1 MMIYNRDNDGS
12 SVRFGDSAFYKQDD
26 ARMAELDDYVL
37 FAGVVEHGGF
47 SPAGRAMRVQ
57 KSKLSRRIAALE
69 DRLGVRLVERS
80 TRRFR
85 VTDIGQT
92 LYEHCRTIV
101 LELELARAVTT
112 EALAEPQGQVRF
124 SCPNGLVEALSASLP
139 AFLRR
144 YPKVS
149 LQIVATDRGVD
160 LIRERIDVALRVR
173 TSLESDASLTMR
185 TLTRSRRI
193 LVASPKLA
201 NTIGPRVLDLKG
213 VPTLSS
219 TELAGPVSWDLVGP
233 DGAAFALEH
242 DPRLRCEE
250 FGTLRTAAAAGLGV
264 ALLPDQVCWP
274 DLDAGRLV
282 RLFPEWHAQEGIV
295 HLVFTTRRGLPPA
308 VRAFIDHLA
317 ATFQS
322 GVLAPRD

>member
-1 MMIYNRDNDGS
+1 
-12 SVRFGDSAFYKQDD
+12 
-26 ARMAELDDYVL
+26 MAELDDYVL

-47 SPAGRAMRVQ
+47 APAGRAMRVQ

-69 DRLGVRLVERS
+69 DRLGVRLIERS

-85 VTDIGQT
+85 VTDIGQA

-101 LELELARAVTT
+101 LELERARAVTS
-112 EALAEPQGQVRF
+112 EALAEPTGQVRF
-124 SCPNGLVEALSASLP
+124 SCPNGLVEPLSASLP
-139 AFLRR
+139 AFLER
-144 YPKVS
+144 YPKVN

-173 TSLESDASLTMR
+173 TAIESDASLTMR

-193 LVASPKLA
+193 LVAGPKLA
-201 NTIGPRVLDLKG
+201 NGIGPRVPDLEG
-213 VPTLSS
+213 IPTLSS
-219 TELAGPVSWDLVGP
+219 TELAGPVTWSLVGP
-233 DGAAFALEH
+233 DGAAFDLEH

-250 FGTLRTAAAAGLGV
+250 FGALRAAAAAGLGV
-264 ALLPDQVCWP
+264 ALLPDHVCWP
-274 DLDAGRLV
+274 DLDSGRLV
-282 RLFPEWHAQEGIV
+282 RLFPGWHAQEGIV

>member
-1 MMIYNRDNDGS
+1 
-12 SVRFGDSAFYKQDD
+12 
-26 ARMAELDDYVL
+26 MAELDDYVL

-47 SPAGRAMRVQ
+47 APAGRAMRVQ

-101 LELELARAVTT
+101 LELERARAVTS
-112 EALAEPQGQVRF
+112 EALAEPQGPVRF
-124 SCPNGLVEALSASLP
+124 SCPNGLVEPLSASLP
-139 AFLRR
+139 AFLKR
-144 YPKVS
+144 YPKVT

-160 LIRERIDVALRVR
+160 LISERIDVALRVR
-173 TSLESDASLTMR
+173 TKVESDASLTMR

-201 NTIGPRVLDLKG
+201 NGIGPRVLDLKG

-219 TELAGPVSWDLVGP
+219 TELAGPVTWNLVGP
-233 DGAAFALEH
+233 DGSAFDLEH

-250 FGTLRTAAAAGLGV
+250 FGAVRAAAAAGLGV
-264 ALLPDQVCWP
+264 ALLPDHVCWP

-295 HLVFTTRRGLPPA
+295 HLIFTTRRGLPPA

-317 ATFQS
+317 DTFQS
-322 GVLAPRD
+322 GVLAPRA

>member
-1 MMIYNRDNDGS
+1 MS
-12 SVRFGDSAFYKQDD
+12 
-26 ARMAELDDYVL
+26 ELDDYVL

-47 SPAGRAMRVQ
+47 APAGRATGVP
-57 KSKLSRRIAALE
+57 KSKLSRRIAGLE
-69 DRLGVRLVERS
+69 ERLGVRLIERS

-85 VTDIGQT
+85 VTEIGQR
-92 LYEHCRTIV
+92 LYEQCRTIV
-101 LELELARAVTT
+101 LDLERIRAVTA

-124 SCPNGLVEALSASLP
+124 SCPNGLVEPLSASLP
-139 AFLRR
+139 AFLKRF
-144 YPKVS
+144 PKVN

-173 TSLESDASLTMR
+173 TSIESDASLTMR

-193 LVASPKLA
+193 LVASPRLA
-201 NTIGPRVLDLKG
+201 NSIGHRIEDLQG

-219 TELAGPVSWDLVGP
+219 TELAGPVTWNLVGP
-233 DGAAFALEH
+233 GGAVFDLRHE
-242 DPRLRCEE
+242 PRLRCEE
-250 FGTLRTAAAAGLGV
+250 FGALRAAAAADLGI
-264 ALLPDQVCWP
+264 ALLPDHVCWA

-282 RLFPEWHAQEGIV
+282 RLARDWHAQEGIV
-295 HLVFTTRRGLPPA
+295 HLIFTTRRGLPPA

-322 GVLAPRD
+322 GVLAPRS

>member
-1 MMIYNRDNDGS
+1 
-12 SVRFGDSAFYKQDD
+12 
-26 ARMAELDDYVL
+26 MAELDDYVL

-47 SPAGRAMRVQ
+47 APAGRAMQMQ

-101 LELELARAVTT
+101 LELERARAVTS

-124 SCPNGLVEALSASLP
+124 SCPNGLVEPLSASLP
-139 AFLRR
+139 GFLKR
-144 YPKVS
+144 YPKVN

-173 TSLESDASLTMR
+173 TAIDSDASLTMR
-185 TLTRSRRI
+185 TLARSRRI

-201 NTIGPRVLDLKG
+201 NSIGPRVLDLKG

-219 TELAGPVSWDLVGP
+219 TELAGPVTWSLVGP
-233 DGAAFALEH
+233 DGAAFDLEH

-250 FGTLRTAAAAGLGV
+250 FGALRAAAAAGLGV
-264 ALLPDQVCWP
+264 ALLPDHVCWP

-282 RLFPEWHAQEGIV
+282 RLFSEWHAQEGIV

-317 ATFQS
+317 VTFQS
-322 GVLAPRD
+322 GVLAPRK

>member
-1 MMIYNRDNDGS
+1 
-12 SVRFGDSAFYKQDD
+12 
-26 ARMAELDDYVL
+26 MAELDDYVL

-47 SPAGRAMRVQ
+47 APAGRAMRVP
-57 KSKLSRRIAALE
+57 KSKLSRRIGALE
-69 DRLGVRLVERS
+69 DRLGVRLLERS

-101 LELELARAVTT
+101 LELERARAVTS

-124 SCPNGLVEALSASLP
+124 SCPNGLVGPLSASLP
-139 AFLRR
+139 GFLNR
-144 YPKVS
+144 YPKVN

-160 LIRERIDVALRVR
+160 LISDRIDVALRVR
-173 TSLESDASLTMR
+173 TRIESDASLTMR

-193 LVASPKLA
+193 LVASPRFA
-201 NTIGPRVLDLKG
+201 NSIGPRVFDLKG
-213 VPTLSS
+213 IPTLSS
-219 TELAGPVSWDLVGP
+219 TELAGSVTWNLVGP
-233 DGAAFALEH
+233 DGSTFDLEH

-250 FGTLRTAAAAGLGV
+250 FGALRAAASAGLGV
-264 ALLPDQVCWP
+264 ALLPDHVCWP

-282 RLFPEWHAQEGIV
+282 RLFPEWHAQEGVV

-322 GVLAPRD
+322 GVLAPRG

>member
-1 MMIYNRDNDGS
+1 MME
-12 SVRFGDSAFYKQDD
+12 V
-26 ARMAELDDYVL
+26 DDYVL

-47 SPAGRAMRVQ
+47 APAGRAMRMQ

-69 DRLGVRLVERS
+69 DRLGVRLIERS

-101 LELELARAVTT
+101 LELERARAVTS

-124 SCPNGLVEALSASLP
+124 SCPNGLVEPLAPSLAP
-139 AFLRR
+139 FLKR
-144 YPKVS
+144 YPKVN

-160 LIRERIDVALRVR
+160 LISERIDVALRVR
-173 TSLESDASLTMR
+173 TALETDASLTMR

-193 LVASPKLA
+193 LVASPQLS
-201 NTIGPRVLDLKG
+201 NSIGPHILDLKG

-219 TELAGPVSWDLVGP
+219 TELAGPVTWSLVGA
-233 DGAAFALEH
+233 DGAAFNLEH

-250 FGTLRTAAAAGLGV
+250 FGALRAAAAAGLGV
-264 ALLPDQVCWP
+264 ALLPDHVCWH

-282 RLFPEWHAQEGIV
+282 RVFPEWHSQEGIV

-317 ATFQS
+317 VTFQS
-322 GVLAPRD
+322 GVLAPRE

>member
-1 MMIYNRDNDGS
+1 
-12 SVRFGDSAFYKQDD
+12 
-26 ARMAELDDYVL
+26 MAELDDYVL

-47 SPAGRAMRVQ
+47 APAGRAMRMQ

-92 LYEHCRTIV
+92 LYEQCRTIV
-101 LELELARAVTT
+101 LELERARAITS
-112 EALAEPQGQVRF
+112 EALAEPTGQVRF
-124 SCPNGLVEALSASLP
+124 SCPNGLVEPLSASLP
-139 AFLRR
+139 SFLKR
-144 YPKVS
+144 YPKVG

-173 TSLESDASLTMR
+173 TAIDSDASLTMR

-201 NTIGPRVLDLKG
+201 NSIGPRVLDLKG
-213 VPTLSS
+213 IPTLSS
-219 TELAGPVSWDLVGP
+219 TELAGPVTWSLVGP
-233 DGAAFALEH
+233 DGAAFDLEH

-250 FGTLRTAAAAGLGV
+250 FGALRAAAAAGLGV
-264 ALLPDQVCWP
+264 ALLPDHVCWP

-322 GVLAPRD
+322 GVLAPRG

>member
-1 MMIYNRDNDGS
+1 
-12 SVRFGDSAFYKQDD
+12 
-26 ARMAELDDYVL
+26 MAELDDYVL

-47 SPAGRAMRVQ
+47 APAGRAMRMQ

-101 LELELARAVTT
+101 LELERARAVTS
-112 EALAEPQGQVRF
+112 EALAEPTGQVRF
-124 SCPNGLVEALSASLP
+124 SCPNGLVGPLSASLP
-139 AFLRR
+139 PFLKR
-144 YPKVS
+144 YPKVN

-173 TSLESDASLTMR
+173 TAIDSDASLTMR
-185 TLTRSRRI
+185 TLARSRRI

-201 NTIGPRVLDLKG
+201 NSIGPRVLDLKG
-213 VPTLSS
+213 IPTLSS
-219 TELAGPVSWDLVGP
+219 TELAGPVTWSLVGP
-233 DGAAFALEH
+233 DGAAFDLKHE
-242 DPRLRCEE
+242 PRLRCEE
-250 FGTLRTAAAAGLGV
+250 FGALRAAAAAGLGV
-264 ALLPDQVCWP
+264 ALLPDHVCWP

-322 GVLAPRD
+322 GVLAPRG

>member
-1 MMIYNRDNDGS
+1 
-12 SVRFGDSAFYKQDD
+12 
-26 ARMAELDDYVL
+26 MAELDDYVL
-37 FAGVVEHGGF
+37 FAGVVEHCGF
-47 SPAGRAMRVQ
+47 APAGRAMGVP
-57 KSKLSRRIAALE
+57 KSKLSRRIAGLE
-69 DRLGVRLVERS
+69 ARLGVRLIERS

-85 VTDIGQT
+85 VTEIGQA

-101 LELELARAVTT
+101 LELDRARAVTA

-124 SCPNGLVEALSASLP
+124 SCPNGLVAPLAASLP
-139 AFLRR
+139 AFLTR
-144 YPKVS
+144 YPKVA

-173 TSLESDASLTMR
+173 TRIESDASLTMR

-193 LVASPKLA
+193 LVAGPKLA
-201 NTIGPRVLDLKG
+201 RGIGDRIEALTS

-219 TELAGPVSWDLVGP
+219 TELSGPVTWNLVAE
-233 DGAAFALEH
+233 DGAVFDLQHE
-242 DPRLRCEE
+242 PRFRCED
-250 FGTLRTAAAAGLGV
+250 FGALRAAAAADLGV
-264 ALLPDQVCWP
+264 ALLPDHVCWP

-317 ATFQS
+317 TTFQS
-322 GVLAPRD
+322 GVLAPRA

>member
-1 MMIYNRDNDGS
+1 
-12 SVRFGDSAFYKQDD
+12 
-26 ARMAELDDYVL
+26 MAELDDYVL

-47 SPAGRAMRVQ
+47 APAGRAMQMQ

-101 LELELARAVTT
+101 LELERARAVTS

-124 SCPNGLVEALSASLP
+124 SCPNGLVEPLSASLP
-139 AFLRR
+139 GFLKR
-144 YPKVS
+144 YPKVN

-173 TSLESDASLTMR
+173 TAIDSDASLTMR
-185 TLTRSRRI
+185 TLARSRRI

-201 NTIGPRVLDLKG
+201 NSIGPRVLDLKG
-213 VPTLSS
+213 IPTLSS
-219 TELAGPVSWDLVGP
+219 TELAGPVTWSLVGP
-233 DGAAFALEH
+233 DGAAFDLEH

-250 FGTLRTAAAAGLGV
+250 FGALRAAAAAGLGV
-264 ALLPDQVCWP
+264 ALLPDHVCWP

-317 ATFQS
+317 VTFQS
-322 GVLAPRD
+322 GVLAPRK

>member
-1 MMIYNRDNDGS
+1 
-12 SVRFGDSAFYKQDD
+12 
-26 ARMAELDDYVL
+26 MAELEDYVL

-47 SPAGRAMRVQ
+47 APAGRAMRMQ

-69 DRLGVRLVERS
+69 DRLGVRLIERS

-85 VTDIGQT
+85 VTDIGGT
-92 LYEHCRTIV
+92 LYEHCRTLV
-101 LELELARAVTT
+101 LDLERARAVTS
-112 EALAEPQGQVRF
+112 EALAEPTGQVRF
-124 SCPNGLVEALSASLP
+124 SCPNGLVEPLSASLP
-139 AFLRR
+139 AFLSR

-173 TSLESDASLTMR
+173 TAIESDASLTMR

-193 LVASPKLA
+193 LVAGPKLA
-201 NTIGPRVLDLKG
+201 NGVGPRVADLKG

-219 TELAGPVSWDLVGP
+219 TELAGPVTWNLVGP
-233 DGAAFALEH
+233 DGAAFDLDH

-250 FGTLRTAAAAGLGV
+250 FGALRAAAAAGLGV
-264 ALLPDQVCWP
+264 ALLPDHVCWP
-274 DLDAGRLV
+274 DLDSGRLV
-282 RLFPEWHAQEGIV
+282 RLFPGWHAQEGIV

-322 GVLAPRD
+322 GVLAPRE

>member
-1 MMIYNRDNDGS
+1 
-12 SVRFGDSAFYKQDD
+12 
-26 ARMAELDDYVL
+26 MAELDDYVL

-47 SPAGRAMRVQ
+47 APAGRAMRMQ

-101 LELELARAVTT
+101 LELERARAVTS

-124 SCPNGLVEALSASLP
+124 SCPNGLVEPLSASLP
-139 AFLRR
+139 GFLKR
-144 YPKVS
+144 YPKVN

-173 TSLESDASLTMR
+173 TAIDSDASLTMR
-185 TLTRSRRI
+185 TLARSRRI

-201 NTIGPRVLDLKG
+201 NSIGPRVLDLKG
-213 VPTLSS
+213 IPTLSS
-219 TELAGPVSWDLVGP
+219 TELAGPVTWSLIGP
-233 DGAAFALEH
+233 DGAAFDLEH

-250 FGTLRTAAAAGLGV
+250 FGALRAAAATGLGV
-264 ALLPDQVCWP
+264 ALLPDHVCWP

-322 GVLAPRD
+322 GVLAPRE

>member
-1 MMIYNRDNDGS
+1 MT
-12 SVRFGDSAFYKQDD
+12 
-26 ARMAELDDYVL
+26 ELDDYVL

-47 SPAGRAMRVQ
+47 APAGRAMRMQ

-69 DRLGVRLVERS
+69 DRLGVRLIERS

-85 VTDIGQT
+85 VTQIGET

-101 LELELARAVTT
+101 LDLERARAVTA
-112 EALAEPQGQVRF
+112 EALGEPHGQVRF
-124 SCPNGLVEALSASLP
+124 SCPNGLVEPLSASLA
-139 AFLRR
+139 AFLKR
-144 YPKVS
+144 YPKVN

-160 LIRERIDVALRVR
+160 LISERIDVALRVR
-173 TSLESDASLTMR
+173 TSIESDASLTMR

-193 LVASPKLA
+193 LVAGRRLGKS
-201 NTIGPRVLDLKG
+201 IGQRVEDLQG
-213 VPTLSS
+213 APTLSS
-219 TELAGPVSWDLVGP
+219 TELAGPVTWNLVGP
-233 DGAAFALEH
+233 DGASFDLQH

-250 FGTLRTAAAAGLGV
+250 FSALRAAAAADLGV
-264 ALLPDQVCWP
+264 ALLPDHVCWP

-282 RLFPEWHAQEGIV
+282 RLFPDWHAQEGVV

-322 GVLAPRD
+322 GILSPRA

>member
-1 MMIYNRDNDGS
+1 
-12 SVRFGDSAFYKQDD
+12 
-26 ARMAELDDYVL
+26 MAELDDYVL

-47 SPAGRAMRVQ
+47 APAGRAMRMQ

-101 LELELARAVTT
+101 LELERARAVTS
-112 EALAEPQGQVRF
+112 EALAEPTGQVRF
-124 SCPNGLVEALSASLP
+124 SCPNGLVEPLAASLP
-139 AFLRR
+139 AFLKR
-144 YPKVS
+144 YPKVN

-173 TSLESDASLTMR
+173 TAIDSDASLTMR
-185 TLTRSRRI
+185 TLARSRRI

-201 NTIGPRVLDLKG
+201 NSIGPRVLDLKG
-213 VPTLSS
+213 IPTLSS
-219 TELAGPVSWDLVGP
+219 TELAGPVIWSLVGP
-233 DGAAFALEH
+233 DGAAFDLEH

-250 FGTLRTAAAAGLGV
+250 FGALRAAAAAGLGV
-264 ALLPDQVCWP
+264 TLLPDHACWP

-308 VRAFIDHLA
+308 VCAFIDHLA

-322 GVLAPRD
+322 GVLAPRK

>member
-1 MMIYNRDNDGS
+1 
-12 SVRFGDSAFYKQDD
+12 
-26 ARMAELDDYVL
+26 MAELDDYVL

-47 SPAGRAMRVQ
+47 APAGRAMRVP
-57 KSKLSRRIAALE
+57 KSKLSRRVAGLE
-69 DRLGVRLVERS
+69 DRLGVRLIERS

-85 VTDIGQT
+85 VTEIGQT

-101 LELELARAVTT
+101 LELERARAVTA

-124 SCPNGLVEALSASLP
+124 SCPNGLVEPLSASLP
-139 AFLRR
+139 AFLKR
-144 YPKVS
+144 YPKVN

-173 TSLESDASLTMR
+173 TSIESDASLTMR

-193 LVASPKLA
+193 LVASPRLA
-201 NTIGPRVLDLKG
+201 NNVGQRIEDLQRI
-213 VPTLSS
+213 PTLSS
-219 TELAGPVSWDLVGP
+219 TELAGPVTWSLVGP
-233 DGAAFALEH
+233 DGAAFELQHE
-242 DPRLRCEE
+242 PRLRCEE
-250 FGTLRTAAAAGLGV
+250 FTALRAAAAADLGV
-264 ALLPDQVCWP
+264 ALLPDHVCWP
-274 DLDAGRLV
+274 DLDTGRLV
-282 RLFPEWHAQEGIV
+282 RLFPGWHAQEGIV

-322 GVLAPRD
+322 GVLAPRG

>member
-1 MMIYNRDNDGS
+1 
-12 SVRFGDSAFYKQDD
+12 
-26 ARMAELDDYVL
+26 MAELDDYVL

-47 SPAGRAMRVQ
+47 APAGRAMRMQ

-101 LELELARAVTT
+101 LELERARAVTS
-112 EALAEPQGQVRF
+112 EALAEPTGQVRF
-124 SCPNGLVEALSASLP
+124 SCPNGLVEPLSASLP
-139 AFLRR
+139 PFLKR
-144 YPKVS
+144 YPKVN

-173 TSLESDASLTMR
+173 TAIESDASLTMR
-185 TLTRSRRI
+185 TLARSRRI

-201 NTIGPRVLDLKG
+201 NSIGPRLLDLKEI
-213 VPTLSS
+213 PTLSS
-219 TELAGPVSWDLVGP
+219 TDLAGPVTWSLVGP
-233 DGAAFALEH
+233 DGAAFDLKHE
-242 DPRLRCEE
+242 PRLRCEE
-250 FGTLRTAAAAGLGV
+250 FGALRAAAAAGLGV
-264 ALLPDQVCWP
+264 ALLPDHVCWP

-322 GVLAPRD
+322 GVLAPRG

>member
-1 MMIYNRDNDGS
+1 MM
-12 SVRFGDSAFYKQDD
+12 
-26 ARMAELDDYVL
+26 ELDDYVL

-47 SPAGRAMRVQ
+47 APAGRAMRMQ

-69 DRLGVRLVERS
+69 ERLGVRLIERS

-85 VTDIGQT
+85 VTDIGET

-101 LELELARAVTT
+101 LDLERARAVTS

-124 SCPNGLVEALSASLP
+124 SCPTGLVEPLAPSLAP
-139 AFLRR
+139 FLKR
-144 YPKVS
+144 YPKVN

-173 TSLESDASLTMR
+173 TALETDASLTMR
-185 TLTRSRRI
+185 TLARSRRI

-201 NTIGPRVLDLKG
+201 NTIGPRILDLQEI
-213 VPTLSS
+213 PTLSS
-219 TELAGPVSWDLVGP
+219 TELAGPITWSLVGA
-233 DGAAFALEH
+233 DGAAFDFEH

-250 FGTLRTAAAAGLGV
+250 FGALRAAAAAGLGV
-264 ALLPDQVCWP
+264 ALLPDHVCWG
-274 DLDAGRLV
+274 DMDAGRLV
-282 RLFPEWHAQEGIV
+282 RVLPEWHAQEGIV
-295 HLVFTTRRGLPPA
+295 HLVFTNRRGLPPA

-317 ATFQS
+317 VTFQS
-322 GVLAPRD
+322 GVLAPRK

>member
-1 MMIYNRDNDGS
+1 
-12 SVRFGDSAFYKQDD
+12 
-26 ARMAELDDYVL
+26 MAELDDYVL

-47 SPAGRAMRVQ
+47 APAGRAMQMQ

-92 LYEHCRTIV
+92 LYEHCRAIV
-101 LELELARAVTT
+101 LEIERARAVTS

-124 SCPNGLVEALSASLP
+124 SCPNGLVEPLSASLP
-139 AFLRR
+139 AFLKR
-144 YPKVS
+144 YPKVN

-173 TSLESDASLTMR
+173 TAIDSDASLTMR
-185 TLTRSRRI
+185 TLARSRRI

-201 NTIGPRVLDLKG
+201 NSIGPRVLDLKG

-219 TELAGPVSWDLVGP
+219 TELAGPVTWSLVGP
-233 DGAAFALEH
+233 DGAAFDLEH

-250 FGTLRTAAAAGLGV
+250 FGALRAAAAAGLGV
-264 ALLPDQVCWP
+264 ALLPDHVCWP

-282 RLFPEWHAQEGIV
+282 RLFSEWHAQECIV

-317 ATFQS
+317 VTFQS
-322 GVLAPRD
+322 GVLAPRK

>member
-1 MMIYNRDNDGS
+1 
-12 SVRFGDSAFYKQDD
+12 
-26 ARMAELDDYVL
+26 MAELDDYVL

-47 SPAGRAMRVQ
+47 AAAGRAMRVQ

-101 LELELARAVTT
+101 LELELARAATSA
-112 EALAEPQGQVRF
+112 ALAEPQGQVRF
-124 SCPNGLVEALSASLP
+124 SCPHGFVETLSASLP
-139 AFLRR
+139 AFLQR
-144 YPKVS
+144 YPKVE

-173 TSLESDASLTMR
+173 TRIESDASLTMR
-185 TLTRSRRI
+185 TLARSRRI

-201 NTIGPRVLDLKG
+201 NSVGPRILDLKG
-213 VPTLSS
+213 APTLSS
-219 TELAGPVSWDLVGP
+219 TELTGPVSWDLVGP
-233 DGAAFALEH
+233 NGAAFVLEH
-242 DPRLRCEE
+242 EPRLRCEE
-250 FGTLRTAAAAGLGV
+250 FGALRSAAAAGIGV
-264 ALLPDQVCWP
+264 ALLPDHVCWP

-282 RLFPEWHAQEGIV
+282 RLFPEWHAQEGIM

-317 ATFQS
+317 AIFQ
-322 GVLAPRD
+322 GGLLAPQ